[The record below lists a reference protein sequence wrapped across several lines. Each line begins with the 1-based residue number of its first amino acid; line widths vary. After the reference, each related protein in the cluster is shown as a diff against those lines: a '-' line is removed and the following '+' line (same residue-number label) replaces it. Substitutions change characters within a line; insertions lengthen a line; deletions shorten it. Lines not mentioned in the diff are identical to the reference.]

1 MLLLNGLCA
10 LGSIFFCSFHQ
21 LLFCNQEGVSCP
33 GSHLC
38 AAGRARS
45 GEGSP
50 FPRTCPGKGPLFCP
64 HEDPGSKEQWR
75 LAAGREDPLPLGTE
89 LEAQFLHLSSRG
101 RVRTVWDGVV
111 KRVVVAARCTCP
123 LPGPPWAALAS
134 SEIGPVIFFSS
145 SVTQEKVEM
154 KLGVSETELCGC
166 FKMCLLRTHQGAVCA
181 ISGFSFFIS
190 FLSA

>member
-1 MLLLNGLCA
+1 MVFAHLGASSSVPSISSFSVTRRVSLALARTSVQREELALEREALFHAPA
-10 LGSIFFCSFHQ
+10 LGRALCS
-21 LLFCNQEGVSCP
+21 V
-33 GSHLC
+33 
-38 AAGRARS
+38 
-45 GEGSP
+45 
-50 FPRTCPGKGPLFCP
+50 P
-64 HEDPGSKEQWR
+64 HKDPGSKEQWR

>member
-1 MLLLNGLCA
+1 M
-10 LGSIFFCSFHQ
+10 
-21 LLFCNQEGVSCP
+21 
-33 GSHLC
+33 
-38 AAGRARS
+38 
-45 GEGSP
+45 
-50 FPRTCPGKGPLFCP
+50 
-64 HEDPGSKEQWR
+64 
-75 LAAGREDPLPLGTE
+75 
-89 LEAQFLHLSSRG
+89 
-101 RVRTVWDGVV
+101 
-111 KRVVVAARCTCP
+111 AARCTCP